1 MTTEL
6 YIYIYKNQPIVYFD
20 GGGEKSTVPWSPQ
33 ALIRRWG

>member
-1 MTTEL
+1 MTKEI
-6 YIYIYKNQPIVYFD
+6 YIYIKTQPIVYFD